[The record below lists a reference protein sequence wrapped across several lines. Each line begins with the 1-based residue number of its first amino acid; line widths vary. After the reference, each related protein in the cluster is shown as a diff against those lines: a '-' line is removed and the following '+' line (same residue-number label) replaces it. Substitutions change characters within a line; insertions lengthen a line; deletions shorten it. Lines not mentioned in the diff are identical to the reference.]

1 MDDRKPSGNNQILKE
16 KMKIGISVVIEAVLI
31 MLEIYVLTQMQDQ
44 LLIAGAMVIPMALT
58 LYFLILSIINVSQ
71 YNKRMELERY
81 EDLYNA
87 QKASYLIVRKSF
99 EELSKR
105 LEDLEQVNNLP
116 AEEIINAQK
125 AVAKLTISRN
135 KENALALMESNE
147 SLIEQLSSLEREL
160 KQNNSSIAERQEKLL
175 EQTKKDLIER
185 NRDLERQLL
194 ELQAKVAEN
203 RQIVMPPMYAQ
214 PAPQMMPQQMDTVSR
229 QQDIKHDDYAQEETD
244 ISFDGYDTPM
254 VAEAPSE
261 EPELNTIAETI
272 PTETEEHYVESDED
286 AETDTESEIAVE
298 TEPVIE
304 AEPAIEAEAEPTIE
318 AEAEVTPDPAPTVT
332 PVSDDPN
339 HVMTP
344 DEIAAMFS
352 GANAAEPVA
361 EETAEAEPVIEAEAE
376 PAIEA
381 EEEPVIEAE
390 AEATPEPVPT
400 VTPVSDDPNHV
411 MTPDEIAA
419 MFAGASTAESQVEAE
434 PIAEPVVE
442 ETAEAEPVIEAEAEP
457 AIEAEA
463 EPEAVVEEKAAEPVE
478 EKAATSVPDLS
489 NNDPNKMLTPEE
501 IEKLFAN
508 L

>member
-16 KMKIGISVVIEAVLI
+16 KMKIGISIVIEAVLI

-244 ISFDGYDTPM
+244 ISFDGYDTRT

-304 AEPAIEAEAEPTIE
+304 AEAEATPEP
-318 AEAEVTPDPAPTVT
+318 VPVVT

-339 HVMTP
+339 QVMTP

-352 GANAAEPVA
+352 GANAAEPVG
-361 EETAEAEPVIEAEAE
+361 EETAEAE

-381 EEEPVIEAE
+381 EEEPAIEDE
-390 AEATPEPVPT
+390 AEATPEPVPV

-463 EPEAVVEEKAAEPVE
+463 EPEAVIEEKAAEPVE

>member
-1 MDDRKPSGNNQILKE
+1 MDDRKPSDNNQILKE
-16 KMKIGISVVIEAVLI
+16 KMKIGISIVIEAVLI

-105 LEDLEQVNNLP
+105 LENLEQVNNLP

-229 QQDIKHDDYAQEETD
+229 QKDIKHDDYAQEETD
-244 ISFDGYDTPM
+244 ISFDGYDTPT

-304 AEPAIEAEAEPTIE
+304 AEAEPTIE
-318 AEAEVTPDPAPTVT
+318 AEAEVTPEPVPTVT

-361 EETAEAEPVIEAEAE
+361 EETAEAEPAIEAEAE
-376 PAIEA
+376 PA
-381 EEEPVIEAE
+381 IEAE
-390 AEATPEPVPT
+390 AEATPEPVPV

>member
-16 KMKIGISVVIEAVLI
+16 KMKIGISIVIEAVLI

-244 ISFDGYDTPM
+244 ISFDGYDTRT

-304 AEPAIEAEAEPTIE
+304 AEAEATPEP
-318 AEAEVTPDPAPTVT
+318 VPVVT

-361 EETAEAEPVIEAEAE
+361 EETAEAEP
-376 PAIEA
+376 AIEA
-381 EEEPVIEAE
+381 EEEPAIE
-390 AEATPEPVPT
+390 
-400 VTPVSDDPNHV
+400 D
-411 MTPDEIAA
+411 
-419 MFAGASTAESQVEAE
+419 
-434 PIAEPVVE
+434 
-442 ETAEAEPVIEAEAEP
+442 EAEP

-463 EPEAVVEEKAAEPVE
+463 EPEAVIEEKAAEPVE

>member
-16 KMKIGISVVIEAVLI
+16 KMKIGISIVIEAVLI

-244 ISFDGYDTPM
+244 ISFDGYDTRT

-304 AEPAIEAEAEPTIE
+304 AEAKATPEP
-318 AEAEVTPDPAPTVT
+318 VPVVT

-361 EETAEAEPVIEAEAE
+361 EETAEAEP
-376 PAIEA
+376 AIEA
-381 EEEPVIEAE
+381 EEEPAIEDE
-390 AEATPEPVPT
+390 AEATPEPVPV

-442 ETAEAEPVIEAEAEP
+442 ETAEEEPVNEAEAEP

-463 EPEAVVEEKAAEPVE
+463 EPEAVIEEKAAEPVE

>member
-16 KMKIGISVVIEAVLI
+16 KMKIGISIVIEAVLI

-244 ISFDGYDTPM
+244 ISFDGYDTRT

-304 AEPAIEAEAEPTIE
+304 AEAK
-318 AEAEVTPDPAPTVT
+318 
-332 PVSDDPN
+332 
-339 HVMTP
+339 
-344 DEIAAMFS
+344 
-352 GANAAEPVA
+352 
-361 EETAEAEPVIEAEAE
+361 
-376 PAIEA
+376 
-381 EEEPVIEAE
+381 
-390 AEATPEPVPT
+390 ATPEPVPV

-457 AIEAEA
+457 
-463 EPEAVVEEKAAEPVE
+463 EAVIEEKAAEPVE

>member
-16 KMKIGISVVIEAVLI
+16 KMKIGISIVIEAVLI

-244 ISFDGYDTPM
+244 ISFDGYDTPT

-298 TEPVIE
+298 TEP
-304 AEPAIEAEAEPTIE
+304 AIEAEAEPTIE
-318 AEAEVTPDPAPTVT
+318 AEAEATPEPVPVVT

-361 EETAEAEPVIEAEAE
+361 EETAEAEPAIEAEAE
-376 PAIEA
+376 PA
-381 EEEPVIEAE
+381 IEAE
-390 AEATPEPVPT
+390 AEATPEPVPV

-442 ETAEAEPVIEAEAEP
+442 ETAEAEPAIEAEAEP

>member
-16 KMKIGISVVIEAVLI
+16 KMKIGISIVIEAVLI

-244 ISFDGYDTPM
+244 ISFDGYDTPT

-304 AEPAIEAEAEPTIE
+304 AEAEPTIE
-318 AEAEVTPDPAPTVT
+318 AEAEVTPEPVPVVT

-352 GANAAEPVA
+352 GANEAEPVA
-361 EETAEAEPVIEAEAE
+361 EETAEAEPA
-376 PAIEA
+376 
-381 EEEPVIEAE
+381 IEAE

-400 VTPVSDDPNHV
+400 VAPVSDDPNHV

-457 AIEAEA
+457 
-463 EPEAVVEEKAAEPVE
+463 EAVVEEKAAEPVE

>member
-1 MDDRKPSGNNQILKE
+1 MDDRKPSDNNQILKE
-16 KMKIGISVVIEAVLI
+16 KMKIGISIVIEAVLI

-244 ISFDGYDTPM
+244 ISFDGYDTPT

-298 TEPVIE
+298 TEP
-304 AEPAIEAEAEPTIE
+304 AIEAEAEPTIE
-318 AEAEVTPDPAPTVT
+318 VEAEATPEPVPVVT

-361 EETAEAEPVIEAEAE
+361 EETAEAEPAIEAEAE
-376 PAIEA
+376 PA
-381 EEEPVIEAE
+381 IEAE
-390 AEATPEPVPT
+390 AEATPEPVPV

-457 AIEAEA
+457 
-463 EPEAVVEEKAAEPVE
+463 EAVVEEKAAEPVE

>member
-16 KMKIGISVVIEAVLI
+16 KMKIGISIVIEAVLI

-244 ISFDGYDTPM
+244 ISFDGYDTRT

-304 AEPAIEAEAEPTIE
+304 AEAKATPEP
-318 AEAEVTPDPAPTVT
+318 VPVVT

-352 GANAAEPVA
+352 GANA
-361 EETAEAEPVIEAEAE
+361 
-376 PAIEA
+376 
-381 EEEPVIEAE
+381 
-390 AEATPEPVPT
+390 
-400 VTPVSDDPNHV
+400 
-411 MTPDEIAA
+411 
-419 MFAGASTAESQVEAE
+419 
-434 PIAEPVVE
+434 AEPVVE

-463 EPEAVVEEKAAEPVE
+463 EPEAVIEEKAAEPAE

>member
-1 MDDRKPSGNNQILKE
+1 MDDRKPSDNNQILKE
-16 KMKIGISVVIEAVLI
+16 KMKIGISIVIEAVLI

-229 QQDIKHDDYAQEETD
+229 QKDIKHDDYAQEETD
-244 ISFDGYDTPM
+244 ISFDGYDTPT

-298 TEPVIE
+298 TEP
-304 AEPAIEAEAEPTIE
+304 AIEAEAEPTIE
-318 AEAEVTPDPAPTVT
+318 AEAEV
-332 PVSDDPN
+332 
-339 HVMTP
+339 
-344 DEIAAMFS
+344 
-352 GANAAEPVA
+352 
-361 EETAEAEPVIEAEAE
+361 
-376 PAIEA
+376 
-381 EEEPVIEAE
+381 
-390 AEATPEPVPT
+390 TPEPVPT

-463 EPEAVVEEKAAEPVE
+463 EPAIEAEAEPEAVVEEKAAEPVE

>member
-16 KMKIGISVVIEAVLI
+16 KMKIGISIVIEAVLI

-244 ISFDGYDTPM
+244 ISFDGYDTRT

-304 AEPAIEAEAEPTIE
+304 AEAEATPEP
-318 AEAEVTPDPAPTVT
+318 VPVVT

-361 EETAEAEPVIEAEAE
+361 EETAEAEP
-376 PAIEA
+376 AIEA
-381 EEEPVIEAE
+381 EEEPAIEDE
-390 AEATPEPVPT
+390 AEATPEPVPV

-463 EPEAVVEEKAAEPVE
+463 EPEAVIEEKAAEPVE

>member
-16 KMKIGISVVIEAVLI
+16 KMKIGISIVIEAVLI

-44 LLIAGAMVIPMALT
+44 LFIAGAMVIPMALT

-244 ISFDGYDTPM
+244 ISFDGYDTRT

-304 AEPAIEAEAEPTIE
+304 AEAK
-318 AEAEVTPDPAPTVT
+318 
-332 PVSDDPN
+332 
-339 HVMTP
+339 
-344 DEIAAMFS
+344 
-352 GANAAEPVA
+352 
-361 EETAEAEPVIEAEAE
+361 
-376 PAIEA
+376 
-381 EEEPVIEAE
+381 
-390 AEATPEPVPT
+390 ATPEPVPV

-442 ETAEAEPVIEAEAEP
+442 ETAEAEP

>member
-16 KMKIGISVVIEAVLI
+16 KMKIGISIVIEAVLI

-244 ISFDGYDTPM
+244 ISFDGYDTRT

-286 AETDTESEIAVE
+286 AESDTESEIAVE

-304 AEPAIEAEAEPTIE
+304 AE
-318 AEAEVTPDPAPTVT
+318 
-332 PVSDDPN
+332 
-339 HVMTP
+339 
-344 DEIAAMFS
+344 
-352 GANAAEPVA
+352 
-361 EETAEAEPVIEAEAE
+361 
-376 PAIEA
+376 
-381 EEEPVIEAE
+381 
-390 AEATPEPVPT
+390 AEATPEPVPV

-457 AIEAEA
+457 VIEAEA

>member
-16 KMKIGISVVIEAVLI
+16 KMKIGISIVIEAVLI

-244 ISFDGYDTPM
+244 ISFDGYDTRT

-304 AEPAIEAEAEPTIE
+304 AEAEATPEP
-318 AEAEVTPDPAPTVT
+318 VPVVT

-381 EEEPVIEAE
+381 E

-400 VTPVSDDPNHV
+400 VAPVSDDPNHV

-463 EPEAVVEEKAAEPVE
+463 EPKAVVE

>member
-1 MDDRKPSGNNQILKE
+1 MDDRKPIGNNQILKE
-16 KMKIGISVVIEAVLI
+16 KMKIGISIVIEAVLI

-229 QQDIKHDDYAQEETD
+229 QKDIKHDDYAQEETD

-304 AEPAIEAEAEPTIE
+304 AEAEPTIE
-318 AEAEVTPDPAPTVT
+318 AEAEVTPEPVPTVT

-361 EETAEAEPVIEAEAE
+361 EETAEAEPV
-376 PAIEA
+376 
-381 EEEPVIEAE
+381 
-390 AEATPEPVPT
+390 
-400 VTPVSDDPNHV
+400 
-411 MTPDEIAA
+411 
-419 MFAGASTAESQVEAE
+419 
-434 PIAEPVVE
+434 
-442 ETAEAEPVIEAEAEP
+442 
-457 AIEAEA
+457 IEAEA

>member
-16 KMKIGISVVIEAVLI
+16 KMKIGISIVIEAVLI

-44 LLIAGAMVIPMALT
+44 LFIAGAMVIPMALT

-244 ISFDGYDTPM
+244 ISFDGYDTRT

-304 AEPAIEAEAEPTIE
+304 AEAKATPEP
-318 AEAEVTPDPAPTVT
+318 VPVVT

-361 EETAEAEPVIEAEAE
+361 EETAEAEP
-376 PAIEA
+376 AIEA
-381 EEEPVIEAE
+381 EEEPAIEDE
-390 AEATPEPVPT
+390 AEATPEPVPV

-463 EPEAVVEEKAAEPVE
+463 EPEAVIEEKAAEPVE

>member
-16 KMKIGISVVIEAVLI
+16 KMKIGISIVIEAVLI

-229 QQDIKHDDYAQEETD
+229 QKDIKHDDYAQEETD

-304 AEPAIEAEAEPTIE
+304 AEAEPTIE
-318 AEAEVTPDPAPTVT
+318 AEAEV
-332 PVSDDPN
+332 
-339 HVMTP
+339 
-344 DEIAAMFS
+344 
-352 GANAAEPVA
+352 
-361 EETAEAEPVIEAEAE
+361 
-376 PAIEA
+376 
-381 EEEPVIEAE
+381 
-390 AEATPEPVPT
+390 TPEPVPT

-457 AIEAEA
+457 
-463 EPEAVVEEKAAEPVE
+463 EAVVEEKAAEPVE

>member
-16 KMKIGISVVIEAVLI
+16 KMKIGISIVIEAVLI

-244 ISFDGYDTPM
+244 ISFDGYDTRT

-304 AEPAIEAEAEPTIE
+304 AE
-318 AEAEVTPDPAPTVT
+318 
-332 PVSDDPN
+332 
-339 HVMTP
+339 
-344 DEIAAMFS
+344 
-352 GANAAEPVA
+352 
-361 EETAEAEPVIEAEAE
+361 
-376 PAIEA
+376 
-381 EEEPVIEAE
+381 
-390 AEATPEPVPT
+390 AEATPEPVPV

-457 AIEAEA
+457 
-463 EPEAVVEEKAAEPVE
+463 EAVIEEKAAEPVE
-478 EKAATSVPDLS
+478 EKAATSVPGLS
-489 NNDPNKMLTPEE
+489 KNDPNKMLTPEE

>member
-16 KMKIGISVVIEAVLI
+16 KMKIGISIVIEAVLI

-304 AEPAIEAEAEPTIE
+304 AEAEPTIE
-318 AEAEVTPDPAPTVT
+318 AEAEV
-332 PVSDDPN
+332 
-339 HVMTP
+339 
-344 DEIAAMFS
+344 
-352 GANAAEPVA
+352 
-361 EETAEAEPVIEAEAE
+361 
-376 PAIEA
+376 
-381 EEEPVIEAE
+381 
-390 AEATPEPVPT
+390 TPEPVPT

-463 EPEAVVEEKAAEPVE
+463 EPKAVVEEKAAEPVE

>member
-16 KMKIGISVVIEAVLI
+16 KMKIGISIVIEAVLI

-229 QQDIKHDDYAQEETD
+229 QKDIKHDDYAQEETD

-304 AEPAIEAEAEPTIE
+304 AEAEPTIE
-318 AEAEVTPDPAPTVT
+318 AEAEVTPEPVPTVT

-361 EETAEAEPVIEAEAE
+361 EETAEAEPA
-376 PAIEA
+376 
-381 EEEPVIEAE
+381 IEAE

-400 VTPVSDDPNHV
+400 VAPVSDDPNHV

>member
-16 KMKIGISVVIEAVLI
+16 KMKIGISIVIEAVLI

-229 QQDIKHDDYAQEETD
+229 QKDIKHDDYAQEETD

-298 TEPVIE
+298 TEP
-304 AEPAIEAEAEPTIE
+304 AIEAEAEPTIE
-318 AEAEVTPDPAPTVT
+318 AEAEVTPEPVPTVT

-361 EETAEAEPVIEAEAE
+361 EETAEAEP
-376 PAIEA
+376 AIEA
-381 EEEPVIEAE
+381 EEEPAIEDE
-390 AEATPEPVPT
+390 AEATPEPVPV

>member
-16 KMKIGISVVIEAVLI
+16 KMKIGISIVIEAVLI

-229 QQDIKHDDYAQEETD
+229 QKDIKHDDYAQEETD

-304 AEPAIEAEAEPTIE
+304 AEAEPTIE
-318 AEAEVTPDPAPTVT
+318 AEAEVTPEPVPTVT

-361 EETAEAEPVIEAEAE
+361 EETAEAEPAIEAEAE
-376 PAIEA
+376 PA
-381 EEEPVIEAE
+381 IEAE

-400 VTPVSDDPNHV
+400 VAPVSDDPNHV

-457 AIEAEA
+457 
-463 EPEAVVEEKAAEPVE
+463 EAVVEEKAAEPVE

>member
-16 KMKIGISVVIEAVLI
+16 KMKIGISIVIEAVLI

-229 QQDIKHDDYAQEETD
+229 QKDIKHDDYAQEETD

-272 PTETEEHYVESDED
+272 PTETEEHYVESNED

-304 AEPAIEAEAEPTIE
+304 AEAEPTIE
-318 AEAEVTPDPAPTVT
+318 AEAEVTPEPVPTVT

-361 EETAEAEPVIEAEAE
+361 EETAEAEPAIEAEAE
-376 PAIEA
+376 PA
-381 EEEPVIEAE
+381 IEAE

-400 VTPVSDDPNHV
+400 VAPVSDDPNHV

-457 AIEAEA
+457 
-463 EPEAVVEEKAAEPVE
+463 EAVVEEKAAEPVE

>member
-16 KMKIGISVVIEAVLI
+16 KMKIGISIVIEAVLI

-229 QQDIKHDDYAQEETD
+229 QKDIKHDDYSQEETD

-272 PTETEEHYVESDED
+272 PTETEEHYVESNED

-298 TEPVIE
+298 T
-304 AEPAIEAEAEPTIE
+304 EPAIEAEAEPTIE
-318 AEAEVTPDPAPTVT
+318 AEAEV
-332 PVSDDPN
+332 
-339 HVMTP
+339 
-344 DEIAAMFS
+344 
-352 GANAAEPVA
+352 
-361 EETAEAEPVIEAEAE
+361 
-376 PAIEA
+376 
-381 EEEPVIEAE
+381 
-390 AEATPEPVPT
+390 TPEPVPT

-463 EPEAVVEEKAAEPVE
+463 EPEAVIEEKAAEPVE

>member
-16 KMKIGISVVIEAVLI
+16 KMKIGISIVIEAVLI

-229 QQDIKHDDYAQEETD
+229 QKDIKHDDYAQEETD

-286 AETDTESEIAVE
+286 AETDTETEIAVE
-298 TEPVIE
+298 T
-304 AEPAIEAEAEPTIE
+304 EPAIEAEAEPTIE
-318 AEAEVTPDPAPTVT
+318 AEAEVTPEPVPTVA

-352 GANAAEPVA
+352 
-361 EETAEAEPVIEAEAE
+361 
-376 PAIEA
+376 
-381 EEEPVIEAE
+381 
-390 AEATPEPVPT
+390 
-400 VTPVSDDPNHV
+400 
-411 MTPDEIAA
+411 
-419 MFAGASTAESQVEAE
+419 GASTAESQVEAE

-442 ETAEAEPVIEAEAEP
+442 ETAEAEPV
-457 AIEAEA
+457 IEAEA

>member
-16 KMKIGISVVIEAVLI
+16 KMKIGISIVIEAVLI

-244 ISFDGYDTPM
+244 ISFDGYDTPT

-261 EPELNTIAETI
+261 EPELKTIAETI

-304 AEPAIEAEAEPTIE
+304 AE
-318 AEAEVTPDPAPTVT
+318 
-332 PVSDDPN
+332 
-339 HVMTP
+339 
-344 DEIAAMFS
+344 
-352 GANAAEPVA
+352 
-361 EETAEAEPVIEAEAE
+361 
-376 PAIEA
+376 
-381 EEEPVIEAE
+381 

-400 VTPVSDDPNHV
+400 VAPVSDDPNHV

>member
-16 KMKIGISVVIEAVLI
+16 KMKIGISIVIEAVLI

-229 QQDIKHDDYAQEETD
+229 QKDIKHDDYAQEETD

-304 AEPAIEAEAEPTIE
+304 AEAEPTIE
-318 AEAEVTPDPAPTVT
+318 AEAEVTPEPVPTVT

-361 EETAEAEPVIEAEAE
+361 EETAEAEP
-376 PAIEA
+376 AIEA
-381 EEEPVIEAE
+381 EEEPAIEDE

-400 VTPVSDDPNHV
+400 VAPVSDDPNHV

-463 EPEAVVEEKAAEPVE
+463 EPKAVVEEKAAEPVE

>member
-16 KMKIGISVVIEAVLI
+16 KMKIGISIVIEAVLI

-244 ISFDGYDTPM
+244 ISFDGYDTRT

-304 AEPAIEAEAEPTIE
+304 AE
-318 AEAEVTPDPAPTVT
+318 
-332 PVSDDPN
+332 
-339 HVMTP
+339 
-344 DEIAAMFS
+344 
-352 GANAAEPVA
+352 
-361 EETAEAEPVIEAEAE
+361 
-376 PAIEA
+376 
-381 EEEPVIEAE
+381 
-390 AEATPEPVPT
+390 AEATPEPVPV

-457 AIEAEA
+457 
-463 EPEAVVEEKAAEPVE
+463 EAVIEEKAAEPVE

>member
-16 KMKIGISVVIEAVLI
+16 KMKIGISIVIEAVLI

-244 ISFDGYDTPM
+244 ISFDGYDTRT

-304 AEPAIEAEAEPTIE
+304 AEAK
-318 AEAEVTPDPAPTVT
+318 
-332 PVSDDPN
+332 
-339 HVMTP
+339 
-344 DEIAAMFS
+344 
-352 GANAAEPVA
+352 
-361 EETAEAEPVIEAEAE
+361 
-376 PAIEA
+376 
-381 EEEPVIEAE
+381 
-390 AEATPEPVPT
+390 ATPEPVPV

-463 EPEAVVEEKAAEPVE
+463 EPEAVIEEKAEEPVE

>member
-16 KMKIGISVVIEAVLI
+16 KMKIGISIVIEAVLI

-229 QQDIKHDDYAQEETD
+229 QKDIKHDDYAQEETD

-304 AEPAIEAEAEPTIE
+304 AEAEPTIE
-318 AEAEVTPDPAPTVT
+318 AEAEVTPEPVPTVT

-361 EETAEAEPVIEAEAE
+361 EETAEAEPAIEAEAE
-376 PAIEA
+376 PA
-381 EEEPVIEAE
+381 IEAE

-400 VTPVSDDPNHV
+400 VAPVSDDPNHV

-442 ETAEAEPVIEAEAEP
+442 ETAEAEP

-463 EPEAVVEEKAAEPVE
+463 EPEAVIEEKAAEPVE

>member
-16 KMKIGISVVIEAVLI
+16 KMKIGISIVIEAVLI

-229 QQDIKHDDYAQEETD
+229 QKDIKHDDYAQEETD

-272 PTETEEHYVESDED
+272 PTETEEHYVESNED

-304 AEPAIEAEAEPTIE
+304 AEAEPTIE
-318 AEAEVTPDPAPTVT
+318 AEAEVTPEPVPTVT

-361 EETAEAEPVIEAEAE
+361 EETAEAEPAIEAEAE
-376 PAIEA
+376 PA
-381 EEEPVIEAE
+381 IEAE

-457 AIEAEA
+457 
-463 EPEAVVEEKAAEPVE
+463 EAVVEEKAAEPVE

>member
-16 KMKIGISVVIEAVLI
+16 KMKIGISIVIEAVLI

-244 ISFDGYDTPM
+244 ISFDGYDTRT

-304 AEPAIEAEAEPTIE
+304 AEAK
-318 AEAEVTPDPAPTVT
+318 
-332 PVSDDPN
+332 
-339 HVMTP
+339 
-344 DEIAAMFS
+344 
-352 GANAAEPVA
+352 
-361 EETAEAEPVIEAEAE
+361 
-376 PAIEA
+376 
-381 EEEPVIEAE
+381 
-390 AEATPEPVPT
+390 ATPEPVPV

-463 EPEAVVEEKAAEPVE
+463 EPEAVIEEKAAEPVE

>member
-16 KMKIGISVVIEAVLI
+16 KMKIGISIVIEAVLI

-229 QQDIKHDDYAQEETD
+229 QKDIKHDDYAQEETD

-304 AEPAIEAEAEPTIE
+304 AEAEPTIE
-318 AEAEVTPDPAPTVT
+318 AEAEVTPEPVPTVT

-361 EETAEAEPVIEAEAE
+361 EETAEAEPAIEAEAE
-376 PAIEA
+376 
-381 EEEPVIEAE
+381 V
-390 AEATPEPVPT
+390 TPEPVPT

-463 EPEAVVEEKAAEPVE
+463 EPKAVVEEKAAEPVE

>member
-16 KMKIGISVVIEAVLI
+16 KMKIGISIVIEAVLI

-244 ISFDGYDTPM
+244 ISFDGYDTRT

-304 AEPAIEAEAEPTIE
+304 AEAEATPEP
-318 AEAEVTPDPAPTVT
+318 VPVVT

-361 EETAEAEPVIEAEAE
+361 EETAEAEP
-376 PAIEA
+376 AIED
-381 EEEPVIEAE
+381 E
-390 AEATPEPVPT
+390 AEATPEPVPV

-442 ETAEAEPVIEAEAEP
+442 ETAEEEPVIEAEAEP

-463 EPEAVVEEKAAEPVE
+463 EPEAVIEEKAEEPVE

>member
-272 PTETEEHYVESDED
+272 PTETEEHYVESDEV
-286 AETDTESEIAVE
+286 AESDTESEIAVE
-298 TEPVIE
+298 TEP
-304 AEPAIEAEAEPTIE
+304 AIEAEAE
-318 AEAEVTPDPAPTVT
+318 ATPEPVPVVK

-352 GANAAEPVA
+352 GANAAEPV
-361 EETAEAEPVIEAEAE
+361 
-376 PAIEA
+376 
-381 EEEPVIEAE
+381 
-390 AEATPEPVPT
+390 
-400 VTPVSDDPNHV
+400 
-411 MTPDEIAA
+411 
-419 MFAGASTAESQVEAE
+419 
-434 PIAEPVVE
+434 VE
-442 ETAEAEPVIEAEAEP
+442 ETAEAEP

>member
-16 KMKIGISVVIEAVLI
+16 KMKIGISIVIEAVLI

-71 YNKRMELERY
+71 YNKRMEIERY

-229 QQDIKHDDYAQEETD
+229 QKDIKHDDYAQEETD

-304 AEPAIEAEAEPTIE
+304 AEAEPTIE
-318 AEAEVTPDPAPTVT
+318 AEAEVTPEPVPTVT

-361 EETAEAEPVIEAEAE
+361 EETAEAEP
-376 PAIEA
+376 AIED
-381 EEEPVIEAE
+381 E
-390 AEATPEPVPT
+390 AEATPEPVPV

-463 EPEAVVEEKAAEPVE
+463 EPKAVVEEKAAEPVE

>member
-16 KMKIGISVVIEAVLI
+16 KMKIGISIVIEAVLI

-44 LLIAGAMVIPMALT
+44 LLIAGAMVIPMVLT

-244 ISFDGYDTPM
+244 ISFDGYDTRT

-304 AEPAIEAEAEPTIE
+304 AEAEPTIE
-318 AEAEVTPDPAPTVT
+318 AEAEVTPEPVPTVT

-361 EETAEAEPVIEAEAE
+361 EETAEAEPAIEAEAE
-376 PAIEA
+376 PA
-381 EEEPVIEAE
+381 IEAE
-390 AEATPEPVPT
+390 AEATPEPVPV

-463 EPEAVVEEKAAEPVE
+463 EPEAVIEEKAAEPVE

>member
-16 KMKIGISVVIEAVLI
+16 KMKIGISIVIEAVLI

-244 ISFDGYDTPM
+244 ISFDGYDTRT

-304 AEPAIEAEAEPTIE
+304 AEAEATPEP
-318 AEAEVTPDPAPTVT
+318 VPVVT

-361 EETAEAEPVIEAEAE
+361 EETAEAEP
-376 PAIEA
+376 AIEA
-381 EEEPVIEAE
+381 EEEPAIEDE
-390 AEATPEPVPT
+390 AEATPEPVPV

-463 EPEAVVEEKAAEPVE
+463 EPEAVIEEKAEEPVE

>member
-1 MDDRKPSGNNQILKE
+1 MDDHKPSGNNQILKE
-16 KMKIGISVVIEAVLI
+16 KMKIGISIVIEAVLI

-44 LLIAGAMVIPMALT
+44 LLIAGAMIIPMALT

-214 PAPQMMPQQMDTVSR
+214 PAPQMMPQQMSQQVMPQQMDTVSR

-272 PTETEEHYVESDED
+272 PTEMEEHYVESDEV

-298 TEPVIE
+298 TEP
-304 AEPAIEAEAEPTIE
+304 AIEAEAE
-318 AEAEVTPDPAPTVT
+318 AAPEPVPVVR

-352 GANAAEPVA
+352 GANAAEPV
-361 EETAEAEPVIEAEAE
+361 
-376 PAIEA
+376 
-381 EEEPVIEAE
+381 
-390 AEATPEPVPT
+390 
-400 VTPVSDDPNHV
+400 
-411 MTPDEIAA
+411 
-419 MFAGASTAESQVEAE
+419 
-434 PIAEPVVE
+434 VE
-442 ETAEAEPVIEAEAEP
+442 ETAEAEP

>member
-1 MDDRKPSGNNQILKE
+1 MDDRKPSDNNQILKE
-16 KMKIGISVVIEAVLI
+16 KMKIGISIVIEAVLI

-244 ISFDGYDTPM
+244 ISFDGYDTPT

-298 TEPVIE
+298 TEP
-304 AEPAIEAEAEPTIE
+304 AIEAEAEPTIE
-318 AEAEVTPDPAPTVT
+318 AEAEATPEPVPVVT

-361 EETAEAEPVIEAEAE
+361 EETAEAEPAIEAEAE
-376 PAIEA
+376 PA
-381 EEEPVIEAE
+381 IEAE
-390 AEATPEPVPT
+390 AEATPEPVPV